1 MQLLSPLTRTRQAM
15 QREKPAGFHL
25 PYARHVDD
33 HTIETRDGMRMQ
45 VIHLRGLLFE
55 TADTDELNYRK
66 RLRDAMLQSIGSSR
80 FALYHHIIRRQV
92 EVELSSDHPDPFSR
106 QLDEAWR
113 GRLATKKL
121 YVNELFLTLIRRP
134 LQGKVGG
141 FDRLRARL
149 GRATEPDGAAIL
161 AEARQLDTAREAL
174 IAALG

>member
-1 MQLLSPLTRTRQAM
+1 MQLLPPLTSDPRAVA
-15 QREKPAGFHL
+15 REKSAGSHL

-33 HTIETRDGMRMQ
+33 HTIEKRDGMLLQ

-80 FALYHHIIRRQV
+80 FALYHHIIRRRV
-92 EVELSSDHPDPFSR
+92 DVELSSGHPDQFSR

-113 GRLATKKL
+113 ARLATKKL

-134 LQGKVGG
+134 LQGRIGG

-149 GRATEPDGAAIL
+149 DRATEADGTATL
-161 AEARQLDTAREAL
+161 AEVRQLDT
-174 IAALG
+174 